1 MTLGESGSAVFGRND
16 TQEIPCII
24 DVVDSNGAG
33 DSFNAALAVA
43 LDEGLPI
50 SEAVLFANATAAL
63 CCMDWETVP
72 SYRYREDV
80 DAFMRSITV
89 KRNNNNETR

>member
-1 MTLGESGSAVFGRND
+1 MNQVLRCLVATTHKKF
-16 TQEIPCII
+16 PCII

-89 KRNNNNETR
+89 KEE